1 MVRLVPILVAA
12 AVVQASSQLYS
23 NDESPRRLQ
32 IATLNS
38 DEHSE
43 STLNYVPPQQT
54 LATDTHAKLATALST
69 TTEMINTAKILLQN
83 EQTVDEGRLMMNKA
97 NYMFR
102 EVMDH
107 AMAEHEKND
116 NNEVGLDLEA
126 KRDLLR
132 KKYSD
137 HDIQRVTEESDALE
151 AETARMI
158 YETVS

>member
-1 MVRLVPILVAA
+1 MVRVVPIIVIA
-12 AVVQASSQLYS
+12 AVVQASPQLY
-23 NDESPRRLQ
+23 DESPRRLQ

-38 DEHSE
+38 DEHAE
-43 STLNYVPPQQT
+43 SILNYVPPKQT

-69 TTEMINTAKILLQN
+69 TTEMVNTAKILLQN
-83 EQTVDEGRLMMNKA
+83 EQTVDEGRVIMNKA

-116 NNEVGLDLEA
+116 NNVVGLDLEA

-137 HDIQRVTEESDALE
+137 HDIHRVTEESDALE

>member
-1 MVRLVPILVAA
+1 MVRVVPIIVIA
-12 AVVQASSQLYS
+12 AVVQASSQLY
-23 NDESPRRLQ
+23 DESPRRLQ

-38 DEHSE
+38 DEHAE
-43 STLNYVPPQQT
+43 SFLNYVPPKQT

-69 TTEMINTAKILLQN
+69 TTEMVNTAKMLLQN
-83 EQTVDEGRLMMNKA
+83 EQTVDEGRVMMNKA

-107 AMAEHEKND
+107 AMAEHEKN
-116 NNEVGLDLEA
+116 EVGLDLEA

-137 HDIQRVTEESDALE
+137 HDIHRVTEESDALE

>member
-1 MVRLVPILVAA
+1 MVRVVPIIVIA
-12 AVVQASSQLYS
+12 AVVQASSQLY
-23 NDESPRRLQ
+23 DESPRRLQ

-38 DEHSE
+38 DEHAE
-43 STLNYVPPQQT
+43 SFLNYVPPKQT

-69 TTEMINTAKILLQN
+69 TTEMVNTAKILLQN
-83 EQTVDEGRLMMNKA
+83 EQTVDEGRVMMNKA

-116 NNEVGLDLEA
+116 NNNDVGLDLEA

-137 HDIQRVTEESDALE
+137 HDIHRVTEESDALE

>member
-1 MVRLVPILVAA
+1 MVRVVPIIVIA
-12 AVVQASSQLYS
+12 AVVQASSQLY
-23 NDESPRRLQ
+23 DESPRRLQ

-38 DEHSE
+38 DEHAE
-43 STLNYVPPQQT
+43 SILNYVPPKQT

-69 TTEMINTAKILLQN
+69 TTEMVNTAKILLQN
-83 EQTVDEGRLMMNKA
+83 EQTVDEGRVMMNKA

-116 NNEVGLDLEA
+116 NNVVGLDLEA

-137 HDIQRVTEESDALE
+137 HDIHRVTEESDALE

>member
-1 MVRLVPILVAA
+1 
-12 AVVQASSQLYS
+12 
-23 NDESPRRLQ
+23 
-32 IATLNS
+32 
-38 DEHSE
+38 
-43 STLNYVPPQQT
+43 
-54 LATDTHAKLATALST
+54 
-69 TTEMINTAKILLQN
+69 
-83 EQTVDEGRLMMNKA
+83 MMNKA

-107 AMAEHEKND
+107 AMAEHEKN
-116 NNEVGLDLEA
+116 EVGLDLEA

-137 HDIQRVTEESDALE
+137 HDIHRVTEESDALE